1 MTRRIVIFGGT
12 GFVGRALA
20 LRCASRRPDWLLR
33 VPTRRV
39 AHGGALCM
47 IPGLELIEADIHD
60 ANALVSLVADA
71 DVVVNLVAI
80 LHGREAQF
88 QRVHVDLP
96 RRIGQ
101 ACRAAG
107 VAHLVHVSALG
118 VGPGAPSMY
127 LRSKTEGEAAVQAA
141 GVPLTILRP
150 SVVFGA
156 EDRFLNL
163 FARIQ
168 RVLPIMALPC
178 ASARFQPVWVRDLAA
193 ALQRCIEDPATA
205 GKTYEIAGPEVIT
218 LADLVRLAGRHAG
231 HQRPVIALPLA
242 LGMAQAWLFEH
253 LPGNPLMSRDNL
265 RSMARPNVASGALPG
280 LADLGLPATP
290 IDVAW
295 AEDDAAGRHADELRR
310 WRSQH
315 RGL

>member
-1 MTRRIVIFGGT
+1 MIRRVVVLGGT

-20 LRCASRRPDWLLR
+20 LRCASNRPEWLLR
-33 VPTRRV
+33 VPTRRL
-39 AHGGALCM
+39 AQGGALRM
-47 IPGLELIEADIHD
+47 VPGVELVEADIHE
-60 ANALVSLVADA
+60 AHALMSLLADA

-127 LRSKTEGEAAVQAA
+127 LRSKTEGEAALQAA
-141 GVPLTILRP
+141 GVPLTLLRP

-168 RVLPIMALPC
+168 RLLPIMALPC
-178 ASARFQPVWVRDLAA
+178 ASAQFQPVWVRDLAA
-193 ALQRCIEDPATA
+193 ALQRCIEDAATA

-218 LADLVRLAGRHAG
+218 LADLVRMAGRHAG

-253 LPGNPLMSRDNL
+253 LPGSPLMSRDNL
-265 RSMARPNVASGALPG
+265 RSMARPNVASGTLPG
-280 LADLGLPATP
+280 LADLGVRATP

-295 AEDDAAGRHADELRR
+295 AEDDAAGRLADELGR